1 MIDVVESEVLV
12 LLGTVLGVELTPTS
26 TRDTVAAW
34 DSLKHVELVFL
45 LEDEF
50 GIEFVH
56 DDFEDL
62 NSVMAIVDL
71 VKRRKSES

>member
-1 MIDVVESEVLV
+1 MIDVVESEVLL

-26 TRDTVAAW
+26 TRESVAAW

-50 GIEFVH
+50 GMEFVH
-56 DDFEDL
+56 DDFDEL
-62 NSVMAIVDL
+62 NSVMAIVEL
-71 VKRRKSES
+71 VKRRKSDS

>member
-1 MIDVVESEVLV
+1 MIDLVESEVLV
-12 LLGTVLGVELTPTS
+12 LLGTVLGVELNPTS
-26 TRDTVAAW
+26 TRESIAAW
-34 DSLKHVELVFL
+34 DSLKHVEIVFL

-56 DDFEDL
+56 DDLEEL

-71 VKRRKSES
+71 VKRRQSEP